1 MFARLMI
8 ILNTYNYE
16 KILLDDGSAGFFGL
30 QPTG

>member
-16 KILLDDGSAGFFGL
+16 KILWDDASAGLFGL